1 MLDRGQEH
9 SDRWAVVGYAVH
21 PPRRGMIVNEKST
34 AKRSERE
41 TLLLLYSMHHQ
52 EVSEEE
58 IFFRDYSSS
67 SHHAHFLLLL
77 PFLLFRLFLS
87 KNNPKRNRQFSEDY
101 LFAKEYLSR

>member
-58 IFFRDYSSS
+58 IFLGITAAVVITHISSS
-67 SHHAHFLLLL
+67 SSLFFCFDCFFLKIIQNGIDS
-77 PFLLFRLFLS
+77 FQRIIYS
-87 KNNPKRNRQFSEDY
+87 QKST
-101 LFAKEYLSR
+101 